1 MALSRGSGS
10 VLAGGGRLVFR
21 ATEDYWSGLA
31 SWPPASHR
39 AGHPGRKPRCLS
51 HAGRA
56 HFPGIAWDSQMSPA
70 QCGEGTA
77 RGPKRP
83 PATPARYSVFSGEAG
98 NPAFPLETVIF
109 LVAASSGAF

>member
-51 HAGRA
+51 RAGRA

-83 PATPARYSVFSGEAG
+83 AAGIAGRLPQPDTLFSQEKPETPH
-98 NPAFPLETVIF
+98 FPWRL
-109 LVAASSGAF
+109 